1 VFGNQQY
8 ADFLILMVLE
18 PILIAGVEVMAR
30 LFVLVSKAANAL
42 LDAGDIR
49 LLVKI
54 TIPLDVRL
62 CELKML
68 WH

>member
-1 VFGNQQY
+1 
-8 ADFLILMVLE
+8 M
-18 PILIAGVEVMAR
+18 IAGVEVMAR

>member
-1 VFGNQQY
+1 MFGNQQY